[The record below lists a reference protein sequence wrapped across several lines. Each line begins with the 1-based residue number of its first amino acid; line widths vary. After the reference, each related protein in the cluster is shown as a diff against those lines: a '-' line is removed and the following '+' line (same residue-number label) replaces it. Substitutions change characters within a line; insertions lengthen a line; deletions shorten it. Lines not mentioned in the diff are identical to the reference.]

1 MNTISY
7 GDIARLFLEKQSFV
21 LTTHV
26 NPDGDGLGCEYALY
40 HFLKREKKDVRI
52 INTSELPENY
62 SFLNTD
68 HIFEKYSQEQ
78 HPQDIFNV
86 DAIVIID
93 MNDAQR
99 LKSLKDS
106 IAQSNA
112 VKMVIDHHLE
122 PKPFADLYCIE
133 ENACACGEM
142 LYDIFQT
149 LPDRRLSYEMALGL
163 YIAIMT
169 DTGSFRFSR
178 TTPRV
183 HRITSELLSLGVD
196 PQDVYKK
203 IFDEYSY
210 GRTAL
215 LGRILASMEMVC
227 DGRATITHVSRAMF
241 AETGTQ
247 ETDVENVVN
256 YGLTI
261 RGVDATV
268 LLVELDDGVKIS
280 FRSRGEIAINEVA
293 KQFGGGGHKN
303 ASGARLFGVRL
314 SDVKAQ
320 VIEALEA
327 LLKN

>member
-1 MNTISY
+1 
-7 GDIARLFLEKQSFV
+7 
-21 LTTHV
+21 
-26 NPDGDGLGCEYALY
+26 
-40 HFLKREKKDVRI
+40 
-52 INTSELPENY
+52 
-62 SFLNTD
+62 
-68 HIFEKYSQEQ
+68 
-78 HPQDIFNV
+78 
-86 DAIVIID
+86 
-93 MNDAQR
+93 
-99 LKSLKDS
+99 
-106 IAQSNA
+106 
-112 VKMVIDHHLE
+112 
-122 PKPFADLYCIE
+122 
-133 ENACACGEM
+133 
-142 LYDIFQT
+142 
-149 LPDRRLSYEMALGL
+149 
-163 YIAIMT
+163 
-169 DTGSFRFSR
+169 
-178 TTPRV
+178 
-183 HRITSELLSLGVD
+183 
-196 PQDVYKK
+196 
-203 IFDEYSY
+203 
-210 GRTAL
+210 
-215 LGRILASMEMVC
+215 MEMVC